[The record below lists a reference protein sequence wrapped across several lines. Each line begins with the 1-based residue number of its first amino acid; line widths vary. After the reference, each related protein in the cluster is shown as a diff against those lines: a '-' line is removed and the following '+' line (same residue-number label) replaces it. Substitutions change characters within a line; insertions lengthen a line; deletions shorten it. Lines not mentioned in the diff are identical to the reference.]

1 MQVAMLGGASGL
13 AARGARSKARARP
26 RPPGHLPSTAP
37 GLVCLERCTR
47 HLAIQR
53 DCRFCKRF
61 SKLLQAAAAVWMQV
75 QAQVAATCGA
85 ERQEALATAAAH
97 RRHASAVIGTN
108 LEVDE
113 LQRDDMT

>member
-1 MQVAMLGGASGL
+1 MLGGASGL

-53 DCRFCKRF
+53 VCRFWKRF
-61 SKLLQAAAAVWMQV
+61 SKLLQAAAVWMQV

-113 LQRDDMT
+113 